1 MEVLKMANMWRFF
14 FLSFFFFS
22 KKSQNALMNP
32 QVCFQNL
39 PKDRIIID
47 QQVLLTVLLFC
58 SSCWCWDVHL
68 ETADHHLQSDAVG
81 ISEAFLRDR
90 AFLSVRKDISVHVID
105 WYVFFSFFAAHIGS
119 SWMEEEQMLK
129 VKWGP
134 QVTSCDRR
142 WNCAIRPNLFHSTCN
157 SLPLG
162 SLCFQFWL
170 HHSFSLVLDLCIH
183 LRKHTPILSRT
194 QTLNYSPLPVIMVN
208 GPL

>member
-1 MEVLKMANMWRFF
+1 
-14 FLSFFFFS
+14 
-22 KKSQNALMNP
+22 MNP

-68 ETADHHLQSDAVG
+68 ETAAHHLQSDAVG
-81 ISEAFLRDR
+81 ISKVFLRDQ
-90 AFLSVRKDISVHVID
+90 AFLSDRKDISVHVQD
-105 WYVFFSFFAAHIGS
+105 CDLGFFLLHVWAYLT

-183 LRKHTPILSRT
+183 LLKHTTTRHS
-194 QTLNYSPLPVIMVN
+194 TLWWTAPPSGDSSNSIFLPDWN
-208 GPL
+208 LLLN